1 MIGTAIN
8 FLICVL
14 TKRNH
19 ELVVV
24 VVVVVV
30 IEARGE
36 RATDGMALPD
46 FVQWPQECP
55 HHGGPAAGTDEVSGR
70 PGTA

>member
-30 IEARGE
+30 VIEARGE

-46 FVQWPQECP
+46 FVPRGRP
-55 HHGGPAAGTDEVSGR
+55 GVALHHGGPAAGTE
-70 PGTA
+70 